1 MSGENGKFLMH
12 DSCLREA
19 GNGQD
24 RVDTVKNG

>member
-1 MSGENGKFLMH
+1 MSGENGKFLMR

-19 GNGQD
+19 DNGQD